1 MGMTGNGN
9 SRSPLNF
16 TDNFCLNA
24 TLVINDVAD
33 LQDQLHLCGS
43 RYCTCTEWG
52 GQFQARSGFFPFCM
66 WSKIIEFLEQG
77 LCASRSHG
85 SHPTCLHLP
94 HSHHHGLRLAQV
106 SSLEEELLGLYQ
118 ALTSR
123 AFLLRVG
130 FGSGLTK
137 KFGFRAR
144 VRVLCILWS

>member
-1 MGMTGNGN
+1 MWQ
-9 SRSPLNF
+9 S
-16 TDNFCLNA
+16 
-24 TLVINDVAD
+24 V
-33 LQDQLHLCGS
+33 LHLHRVGRTIS
-43 RYCTCTEWG
+43 GEEW
-52 GQFQARSGFFPFCM
+52 FFPFYM
-66 WSKIIEFLEQG
+66 WSKIIEFLEQE

-137 KFGFRAR
+137 KFGFP
-144 VRVLCILWS
+144 VRFGYWLYLAVLGCTGIRLHWAVLGCGGVGLMSLQMIHEAYIPVIM